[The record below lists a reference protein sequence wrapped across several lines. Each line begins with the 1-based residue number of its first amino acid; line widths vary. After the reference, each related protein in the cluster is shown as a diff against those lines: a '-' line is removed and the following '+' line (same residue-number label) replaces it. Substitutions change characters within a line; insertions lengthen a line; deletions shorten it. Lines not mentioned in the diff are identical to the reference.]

1 MNKKR
6 EDGIKERAWTLEDVK
21 LQLFSFI
28 WNDYFSIQV
37 QAVAIDRSQRQ
48 VPRTP
53 PPPADQM
60 YHGMDVIAE
69 KKGRERVSAGLAGE
83 LLQSNFHITD
93 PLNNKHISITDL
105 FQIQRKFQKLE
116 FSLENSKIWI
126 NIPIF
131 YIMDFVC
138 SVRLPYNEPSK

>member
-1 MNKKR
+1 
-6 EDGIKERAWTLEDVK
+6 
-21 LQLFSFI
+21 
-28 WNDYFSIQV
+28 
-37 QAVAIDRSQRQ
+37 
-48 VPRTP
+48 
-53 PPPADQM
+53 M

-138 SVRLPYNEPSK
+138 SVRLPYNGPSK